1 MEEPGTSDAGTAT
14 DADSNGGGNDYRL
27 DIDGDALG
35 PVVVGDHNLVVDA
48 QHGSTVTL
56 LVAGRR
62 PKPVRREQVALLPR
76 RQQDPLGRAAELA
89 DLERAIRTGGL
100 VQLYGPSGTGTS
112 MLLRHAARR
121 PTAAADAGRVYLNA
135 ADREIGDLAQEIFE
149 ACYDAVGYAPSE
161 PELRRLMAGVRVTV
175 YLDNADLTRAQ
186 ALALADLAPDATF
199 VLASHRPSLLGE
211 DGALVELAGL
221 DRAAGLELLT
231 RELRRPLAPDE
242 LAGATALWQA
252 AQGRPLHLLQA
263 AVLAR
268 FRSTAGGGLP
278 RAGEVSELIPLLLDG
293 LDAQST
299 EVLRLLATLD
309 GAELAPDRIGAIADL
324 PDAAAV
330 CERLAEVGLLRV
342 EQHGYRCP
350 PDAVAAALGR
360 TAPFPFERICERLT
374 DWVTRRDTVPAEV
387 AEHSRALERA
397 VVLAEAAGRPELAV
411 HLARAASPAM
421 ARALRPGAWGRLLGR
436 GWNAAE
442 RSGDRPAQTF
452 FVHEEGI
459 RSLLTGRRVIAVA
472 LLGEAALLWKA
483 IGDLHGATAAL
494 NAQSVAPALAGPLPT
509 GLVPAPSA
517 GLGGAGAHGGAA
529 VHGGAAHA
537 ATTPGAAAHGAQAH
551 SVASHMANLA
561 PTPPPPAAPAAVP
574 HVGSVP
580 HATAPA
586 AQHGAA
592 HAGQQTAGH
601 AAAGHAAAGHAAAG
615 ASVAAGAGATGTA
628 GLLGGKGL
636 LVLLGVLLAGTG
648 AVTWSVSGG
657 GGSGSAGGGKELR
670 APFDQAVQAL
680 AAAPGVRYQGDWNVQ
695 EYLNDVTVTAH
706 GEKVGTSHL
715 TGRTME
721 SDANSQDLLSIGGKD
736 YSRWHATNLSLRLWT
751 YNGMYDTARKGISRL
766 SEEMSLYEA
775 PADLAKRFS
784 QALADRPRLPAAENP
799 QTTDVNGVPA
809 LRADTTAGFL
819 YVSRD
824 APYRVLRWEPPSA
837 MKFQPLVDGKLTRA
851 AEARSPMLDTTS
863 MDLALVAPGATGA
876 MYDALEKSTKDLTT
890 ATYGTLNFSSS
901 HGADS
906 SVNCDASG
914 CHVKEVVTA
923 EILKDDAIVRR
934 LSHVNVQLTV
944 GSLTIDGRAAGSC
957 TSGPQPLPVT
967 GDTVSGTLTCDDPA
981 GAAVYQQ
988 VSAENQNRANA
999 LGSSS
1004 YWDRAEDIE
1013 IKSVVLTA
1021 AEVEQLLAT
1030 VRQER
1035 STAH

>member
-1 MEEPGTSDAGTAT
+1 MEEPGTSDASTAT

-56 LVAGRR
+56 LVAGHH
-62 PKPVRREQVALLPR
+62 PEPVRREQVAMLPR
-76 RQQDPLGRAAELA
+76 RQQDPIGRAAELA
-89 DLERAIRTGGL
+89 DLERAIRAGGL
-100 VQLYGPSGTGTS
+100 VQLFGPSGTGTS
-112 MLLRHAARR
+112 MLLRHVAHR
-121 PTAAADAGRVYLNA
+121 PAAAAGTDGRVYLNA

-161 PELRRLMAGVRVTV
+161 PELKRLMAEVRVTV
-175 YLDNADLTRAQ
+175 YLDNADLTRHQ
-186 ALALADLAPDATF
+186 ARALADLAPGATF
-199 VLASHRPSLLGE
+199 VLASHRPSLLE
-211 DGALVELAGL
+211 ENAALVELAGL

-231 RELRRPLAPDE
+231 RALRRPLAPDE

-268 FRSTAGGGLP
+268 FRSTADGGLP

-293 LDAQST
+293 LDAPST

-330 CERLAEVGLLRV
+330 CERLAEVGLLRA

-374 DWVTRRDTVPAEV
+374 DWVTRRDTAPAEV

-452 FVHEEGI
+452 FIHEEGI
-459 RSLLTGRRVIAVA
+459 RSLLTGRRVVAAA

-494 NAQSVAPALAGPLPT
+494 NAQSVAPALGGQLPT
-509 GLVPAPSA
+509 GLIPAPSA

-529 VHGGAAHA
+529 VGGGAG
-537 ATTPGAAAHGAQAH
+537 TTPGAAAHGAQAH

-592 HAGQQTAGH
+592 HAGRQTAGH

-648 AVTWSVSGG
+648 AITWSISGG
-657 GGSGSAGGGKELR
+657 GGSGSGSAGGGKELR

-680 AAAPGVRYQGDWNVQ
+680 AAAPGVRYQGDWNVE

-715 TGRTME
+715 VNQTMA
-721 SDANSQDLLSIGGKD
+721 SDKNAQDLLSIGGKD
-736 YSRWHATNLSLRLWT
+736 YSRWHTSDGSLRLWT
-751 YNGMYDTARKGISRL
+751 YDGLGDRNDDGSSRL
-766 SEEMSLYEA
+766 TEELSLYKS
-775 PADLAKRFS
+775 PADLAKQFS
-784 QALADRPRLPAAENP
+784 QALADRPRLPSAQDP
-799 QTTDVNGVPA
+799 QTTNVGGVPA
-809 LRADTTAGFL
+809 LRADTTIGYLF
-819 YVSRD
+819 VTRD
-824 APYRVLRWEPPSA
+824 APYRVLRWELPNRMILHIDPKA
-837 MKFQPLVDGKLTRA
+837 PLPRA
-851 AEARSPMLDTTS
+851 LEARTHFPDITA
-863 MDLALVAPGATGA
+863 MDLTLVAPGESGA
-876 MYDALEKSTKDLTT
+876 MYDALEKSTKDLAT
-890 ATYGTLNFSSS
+890 ATYGGLDFTG
-901 HGADS
+901 HGDGS

-923 EILKDDAIVRR
+923 EVLKGDAIVRR
-934 LSHVNVQLTV
+934 LSSVNVQLTV
-944 GSLTIDGRAAGSC
+944 GSLSIDGRAAGSC

-967 GDTVSGTLTCDDPA
+967 GDTVNGTLTCDDPA

-988 VSAENQNRANA
+988 VSAANQDRANA

-1013 IKSVVLTA
+1013 INSLVLTG
-1021 AEVEQLLAT
+1021 AEVDSLLAT

-1035 STAH
+1035 SAAR

>member
-1 MEEPGTSDAGTAT
+1 MEEPGTSDTSTAT

-56 LVAGRR
+56 LVAGHH
-62 PKPVRREQVALLPR
+62 PNPVRREQVALLPR

-89 DLERAIRTGGL
+89 DLERAIRARGL

-121 PTAAADAGRVYLNA
+121 PAGADDGRVYLNA

-161 PELRRLMAGVRVTV
+161 LELRRLMDGVHVTV
-175 YLDNADLTRAQ
+175 YLDNADLSRTQ

-199 VLASHRPSLLGE
+199 VLASHRPSLLDE
-211 DGALVELAGL
+211 DGTLVELAGL

-268 FRSTAGGGLP
+268 LRSTTGGGLP

-293 LDAQST
+293 LDDPST

-330 CERLAEVGLLRV
+330 CERLADVGLLRA

-374 DWVTRRDTVPAEV
+374 EWVTRRDTTPAEV

-397 VVLAEAAGRPELAV
+397 VILAEAAGRPELAV

-442 RSGDRPAQTF
+442 RAGDRPAQTF

-459 RSLLTGRRVIAVA
+459 RSLLTGRRVIAAA

-509 GLVPAPSA
+509 VPTVPTVPAPST
-517 GLGGAGAHGGAA
+517 GLSGAGAHGGAA
-529 VHGGAAHA
+529 HGVTA
-537 ATTPGAAAHGAQAH
+537 PGAAAHGTQAH

-574 HVGSVP
+574 HVGAVP

-592 HAGQQTAGH
+592 HAGQQTAAH
-601 AAAGHAAAGHAAAG
+601 ATAGHAAAGHAAAG
-615 ASVAAGAGATGTA
+615 ASAAAGAGATGTA

-636 LVLLGVLLAGTG
+636 LVVLGVLLAGTG

-657 GGSGSAGGGKELR
+657 SGSGSAGGGKELR

-715 TGRTME
+715 VGRTMT
-721 SDANSQDLLSIGGKD
+721 SDQNSQDLLSIGGKD
-736 YSRWHATNLSLRLWT
+736 YSRWHASEGSLHLWT
-751 YNGMYDTARKGISRL
+751 YDGLGDRNTDGSSRL
-766 SEEMSLYEA
+766 TEELSLYKS
-775 PADLAKRFS
+775 PADLAKQFS
-784 QALADRPRLPAAENP
+784 QALADRPRLPSAQNP
-799 QTTDVNGVPA
+799 PTTNVGGVPA
-809 LRADTTAGFL
+809 LRADTTIGYLF
-819 YVSRD
+819 VTRD
-824 APYRVLRWEPPSA
+824 APYRVLRWELPNRMILHIDPKA
-837 MKFQPLVDGKLTRA
+837 PLPRA
-851 AEARSPMLDTTS
+851 LEARTHFPDITAV
-863 MDLALVAPGATGA
+863 DLTLVAPGGSGA
-876 MYDALEKSTKDLTT
+876 MYDALTQSANDLTT
-890 ATYGTLNFSSS
+890 ATYGSLHFEQGS
-901 HGADS
+901 DS
-906 SVNCDASG
+906 SVNCDATG
-914 CHVKEVVTA
+914 CHVKENVTA
-923 EILKDDAIVRR
+923 KVYPDDQAVRK
-934 LSHVNVQLTV
+934 LSRVNVQLTV

-967 GDTVSGTLTCDDPA
+967 GDSVKGTLTCEDPA

-988 VSAENQNRANA
+988 VSAANQDRANA
-999 LGSSS
+999 LGNSS
-1004 YWDRAEDIE
+1004 YWDRAEDIR
-1013 IKSVVLTA
+1013 INSLVLTR
-1021 AEVEQLLAT
+1021 AEVDQLLAT

-1035 STAH
+1035 SAAR

>member
-1 MEEPGTSDAGTAT
+1 MEEPGTSDTSTAT
-14 DADSNGGGNDYRL
+14 DADSNGGGHDYRL

-56 LVAGRR
+56 LVAGHR

-76 RQQDPLGRAAELA
+76 RQPDPLGRAAELA

-121 PTAAADAGRVYLNA
+121 PAGADDGRVYLNA

-161 PELRRLMAGVRVTV
+161 PELRRLMAGVCVTV
-175 YLDNADLTRAQ
+175 YLDNADLSRTQ

-252 AQGRPLHLLQA
+252 ARGRPLHLLQA

-268 FRSTAGGGLP
+268 LRSTTGGGLP

-293 LDAQST
+293 LDDPST
-299 EVLRLLATLD
+299 EALRLLATLD
-309 GAELAPDRIGAIADL
+309 GAELAPDRIGAIAGL

-330 CERLAEVGLLRV
+330 CARLADVGLLRA

-350 PDAVAAALGR
+350 PDTVAAALGR

-374 DWVTRRDTVPAEV
+374 EWVTRRDTTPAEV

-421 ARALRPGAWGRLLGR
+421 ARSLRPGAWGRLLGR

-442 RSGDRPAQTF
+442 RAGDRPAQTF

-459 RSLLTGRRVIAVA
+459 RSLLTGRRVIAAA

-509 GLVPAPSA
+509 VPTVPAPST
-517 GLGGAGAHGGAA
+517 GLSGAGAHGGAA
-529 VHGGAAHA
+529 
-537 ATTPGAAAHGAQAH
+537 AHGTQAH

-574 HVGSVP
+574 HVGAVP

-592 HAGQQTAGH
+592 HAGQQTAAH
-601 AAAGHAAAGHAAAG
+601 ATAGHAAAGHAAAG
-615 ASVAAGAGATGTA
+615 ASAAAGAGATGTA

-636 LVLLGVLLAGTG
+636 LVVLGVLLAGTG

-657 GGSGSAGGGKELR
+657 SGSGSAGGGKELR

-680 AAAPGVRYQGDWNVQ
+680 AAAPGVRYQGDWNVE

-715 TGRTME
+715 VNQTMT
-721 SDANSQDLLSIGGKD
+721 SDKNAQDLLSIGGKD
-736 YSRWHATNLSLRLWT
+736 YSRWHTSDGSLRLWT
-751 YNGMYDTARKGISRL
+751 YDGLGDRNDDGSSRL
-766 SEEMSLYEA
+766 TEELSLYRS
-775 PADLAKRFS
+775 PADLAKQFS
-784 QALADRPRLPAAENP
+784 QALADRPRLPSAQNP
-799 QTTDVNGVPA
+799 QTTNVGGVPA
-809 LRADTTAGFL
+809 LRADTTIGYLF
-819 YVSRD
+819 VTRD
-824 APYRVLRWEPPSA
+824 APYRVLRWELPNRMILHIDPKA
-837 MKFQPLVDGKLTRA
+837 PLPRA
-851 AEARSPMLDTTS
+851 LEARTHFPDITA
-863 MDLALVAPGATGA
+863 MDLTLVAPGETGA
-876 MYDALEKSTKDLTT
+876 MYDALEKSTKDLAT
-890 ATYGTLNFSSS
+890 ATYGGLDFMG
-901 HGADS
+901 HGDGS

-914 CHVKEVVTA
+914 CHVKEVVTS
-923 EILKDDAIVRR
+923 EVLKGDAIVRR
-934 LSHVNVQLTV
+934 LSTVNVQLTV

-967 GDTVSGTLTCDDPA
+967 GDTVKGTLTCDDPA

-988 VSAENQNRANA
+988 VSAANQDRADA

-1013 IKSVVLTA
+1013 INSLVLTR
-1021 AEVEQLLAT
+1021 AEVDQLLAT

-1035 STAH
+1035 SAAR